1 MVVHERIQELT
12 QSFTKT
18 AKTIYHRC
26 GQANK
31 RESDAESKTIEVK
44 KLVACSRNEVHI
56 FKTTLNQIKIHVNS
70 MEAVTNTNI
79 SKVKIAIQDPM
90 TFNIEKD
97 NLDSFGK
104 ELQTNLVPKMEGIL
118 VKIQQLELN
127 QVRSLG
133 YINLIMI
140 PSRTPVF
147 FGIKGI
153 ENWVKIELTTLSAN
167 IYSKPVYMKGCW
179 FRSLNKFILFYQKQF

>member
-127 QVRSLG
+127 QVSILGFINPITTPPRTRFVSGLKGLEDRVNGDLISL
-133 YINLIMI
+133 
-140 PSRTPVF
+140 S
-147 FGIKGI
+147 
-153 ENWVKIELTTLSAN
+153 VKID
-167 IYSKPVYMKGCW
+167 SK
-179 FRSLNKFILFYQKQF
+179 